1 MQRLWLFGRGYIVSG
16 HARVACEKPSNEHLG
31 CIGGMSAACFW
42 PGSYHSPPAALLKGS
57 IFSRFSPFLKL
68 SMTVTLSPARR
79 KRVGFI
85 IIR

>member
-16 HARVACEKPSNEHLG
+16 HAGIGCEKPFNEHLG
-31 CIGGMSAACFW
+31 RIGGMSAACFW
-42 PGSYHSPPAALLKGS
+42 PGSYHSPPAALLTGS
-57 IFSRFSPFLKL
+57 IVSRCSPFLKL

-79 KRVGFI
+79 ERVGFI